1 MDLAQIKEFNHK
13 IKKINITNKN
23 TDSIYDEV
31 IVKIALDVP
40 DDETVRFSL
49 EYNDKYIH
57 HQSINNDYFVRIPNK
72 LRQITEL
79 YAHFFIADLY
89 EYEESTEILAIYDLS
104 ALG

>member
-1 MDLAQIKEFNHK
+1 M
-13 IKKINITNKN
+13 
-23 TDSIYDEV
+23 
-31 IVKIALDVP
+31 
-40 DDETVRFSL
+40 RFSL

-104 ALG
+104 ALGEDTTGTTSDLDGENLSFRKQDLKSGMTVRIPAKAIVTFTE